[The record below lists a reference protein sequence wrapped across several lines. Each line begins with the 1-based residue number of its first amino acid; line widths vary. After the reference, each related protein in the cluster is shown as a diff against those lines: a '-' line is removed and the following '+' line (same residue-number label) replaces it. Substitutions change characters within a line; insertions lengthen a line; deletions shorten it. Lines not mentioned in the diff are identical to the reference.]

1 MTLILWYLDLHLPM
15 QLVPIIIN
23 VVSSSPAYGEVYSIH
38 RYVINFVS
46 DLRQVGGFIRVLR
59 FPQPIKLIATIDLK

>member
-15 QLVPIIIN
+15 QLVPITTN
-23 VVSSSPAYGEVYSIH
+23 VVSSSPAYGEVHSIYH
-38 RYVINFVS
+38 YVIKCVIY
-46 DLRQVGGFIRVLR
+46 LRHVGGFIRVLR

>member
-1 MTLILWYLDLHLPM
+1 VTLILWYLDLHLPM

>member
-1 MTLILWYLDLHLPM
+1 MILILWYLDLHLPM
-15 QLVPIIIN
+15 QLVPITTN

-59 FPQPIKLIATIDLK
+59 FPQPINLIATIDLK

>member
-1 MTLILWYLDLHLPM
+1 MTLILWHLDLHLPM
-15 QLVPIIIN
+15 QLVPIITN

-46 DLRQVGGFIRVLR
+46 DLRQVCGFIRVLR

>member
-1 MTLILWYLDLHLPM
+1 VTLILWYLDLHLPM

-59 FPQPIKLIATIDLK
+59 FPQPLKLIATIDLK